1 MGFLLTIY
9 EFHVQNWFKDS
20 TICRTKTKTR
30 EHANNNGPQTLTF
43 CQHKNW
49 WPLVVSENWRYS
61 QQEGTHYIDV
71 QWQHQKK
78 KRRIGFVCQNLKMT
92 RYEGLKQDD
101 IHTRWSHPPSTS
113 IKHHQMVL
121 NLWFHLLHPTHVVS
135 FGSVLYE
142 WKRLR
147 NYHMGKLYLN
157 LEVVH
162 CIVPRPYPSFGWT
175 QPNFGLLQM
184 VPSCK
189 LIKTDLS
196 IGISRITPTAIG
208 LISVN
213 LANINHPWIT
223 NSSRYIGMDQYLL
236 IPFLGEWT
244 SIYQLFWCSPGVQG
258 FDTLPY
264 HFKVPF
270 LVVKSTCLVVK
281 SWEIHTF
288 WSPRS
293 VPPVAYLHGHQTPDL
308 ASQQFTHI
316 EPGSPWILSLGF
328 AHPDPSKKKNIAISP
343 TKNVND
349 DNYLN
354 IYIYN
359 TYIYIYII
367 HTYIYIRLCVYVFM
381 CLCLWN
387 MCFSL
392 VKSWRC
398 GPHLPMFRGKL
409 FPMLAW
415 NNCWSGLRKQVIS
428 QKKTKDSI

>member
-1 MGFLLTIY
+1 MTDAESKSLEDGFSTDNLWIPCPKL
-9 EFHVQNWFKDS
+9 VQGQYYLQDKNQN
-20 TICRTKTKTR
+20 TR
-30 EHANNNGPQTLTF
+30 ACKQ
-43 CQHKNW
+43 Q
-49 WPLVVSENWRYS
+49 WPTN
-61 QQEGTHYIDV
+61 IDV
-71 QWQHQKK
+71 LSTQKLVTACCIRKLEVLTTRWYTLYRCTMAAPKK

-121 NLWFHLLHPTHVVS
+121 NLWFHPLHPTHVVS

-328 AHPDPSKKKNIAISP
+328 AHPDPSKKKI
-343 TKNVND
+343 
-349 DNYLN
+349 
-354 IYIYN
+354 
-359 TYIYIYII
+359 
-367 HTYIYIRLCVYVFM
+367 
-381 CLCLWN
+381 
-387 MCFSL
+387 
-392 VKSWRC
+392 
-398 GPHLPMFRGKL
+398 
-409 FPMLAW
+409 
-415 NNCWSGLRKQVIS
+415 
-428 QKKTKDSI
+428 